1 MCNQKTYCIKTSIY
15 RNSRRPQQYIEEYS
29 YKNIPVHEL
38 PSHEVFEQYA
48 KDKAVKPIGLSERE
62 MYSFEI
68 ICIGSRMGILAV
80 LSHLISDAWT
90 FSLII
95 SEIEEAYEHLKAGN
109 TVQEENIDYIK
120 YVLEEKEYLMS
131 SKYKKDEIY
140 WKEKYSDRLGKTEI
154 KPGLEWCHLSG
165 QTE

>member
-1 MCNQKTYCIKTSIY
+1 MFSIGGAVFYKTVKEIGILQKAINCVIRKHTALRLRFTEIAGE
-15 RNSRRPQQYIEEYS
+15 PQQYIEEYS

-109 TVQEENIDYIK
+109 TVQEENI
-120 YVLEEKEYLMS
+120 
-131 SKYKKDEIY
+131 
-140 WKEKYSDRLGKTEI
+140 
-154 KPGLEWCHLSG
+154 
-165 QTE
+165 